1 MRPAT
6 REKIERETP
15 FAIEIATEN
24 VMDETGAN
32 LSDADREYF
41 AKTVEVWVRWQYAN
55 TPRFRDKMRK
65 GDMQYIEDFI
75 AHWLDAFIQNPEQF
89 KDQHP
94 TNALV

>member
-1 MRPAT
+1 MQPAT
-6 REKIERETP
+6 HEQIERETP
-15 FAIEIATEN
+15 FAIDIVTEN
-24 VMDETGAN
+24 VMYEASAN
-32 LSDADREYF
+32 LSDMDREYF
-41 AKTVEVWVRWQYAN
+41 VETVDMWVRWQYAN

>member
-41 AKTVEVWVRWQYAN
+41 VETVDMWVRWQYAN

>member
-32 LSDADREYF
+32 LSDVDREYF
-41 AKTVEVWVRWQYAN
+41 VETVDMWVRWQYAN
-55 TPRFRDKMRK
+55 TPRFKYKMKK

-75 AHWLDAFIQNPEQF
+75 THWLNAFSKNPEQF
-89 KDQHP
+89 KEQHP